1 MAVRILNTHL
11 IAPAAIVATALA
23 AGCVGAALQDGGTYE
38 ATLAGKPF
46 KLKISS
52 SAATRERGLGG
63 VTDIPA
69 DGGMIFVFAAPG
81 LQNFWMYDCV
91 TDMDIVYLDGL
102 GYVTAIYEMTKE
114 PLRRPDESVQE
125 YGARLK
131 RYPSRMPAQYVIELR
146 AGRAKELGLQVQQ
159 KIEIDREALKA
170 ALR

>member
-1 MAVRILNTHL
+1 MAARILNTHL

-23 AGCVGAALQDGGTYE
+23 AGCVGTELQDGGIYD
-38 ATLAGKPF
+38 ATIAGKPF
-46 KLKISS
+46 RLKVSS
-52 SAATRERGLGG
+52 SPATRERGLGG

-69 DGGMIFVFAAPG
+69 DGGMIFVFGAPA
-81 LQNFWMYDCV
+81 LQTFWMYDCV

-102 GYVTAIYEMTKE
+102 GYVTAIHTMSKE
-114 PLRRPDESVQE
+114 PLRRPDESVQD

-159 KIEIDREALKA
+159 KIELDRAALKA